1 MFTVLLYEMNL
12 HMDGGSTST
21 RPPKSQL
28 IVYMSLPDFLLPS
41 VFRIYFFSNA
51 IKINHV
57 IIIDLKIISVID
69 FINSTIRKNQMP
81 KPRKGKEVRQVRL
94 LTDSLVTKSL
104 WNHLSV
110 NILNKPNSLQAQV
123 KSITTKE
130 NKYTMQFSYFCIY
143 IQIISQLEI

>member
-81 KPRKGKEVRQVRL
+81 KPRKGKEVR
-94 LTDSLVTKSL
+94 
-104 WNHLSV
+104 
-110 NILNKPNSLQAQV
+110 
-123 KSITTKE
+123 
-130 NKYTMQFSYFCIY
+130 
-143 IQIISQLEI
+143 

>member
-1 MFTVLLYEMNL
+1 MFISCLYSRWYDTGEKTMLFSGKYFLFSPMQKLWRKKKAFPLLTQCHRENVMFTVLLYEMNL

-81 KPRKGKEVRQVRL
+81 KPRKGKEVR
-94 LTDSLVTKSL
+94 
-104 WNHLSV
+104 
-110 NILNKPNSLQAQV
+110 
-123 KSITTKE
+123 
-130 NKYTMQFSYFCIY
+130 
-143 IQIISQLEI
+143 